1 MVFLKKSKK
10 SSIYN
15 IELSSVLISYLYVLI
30 YCLLFFGATAV
41 AQLFNRIFHMLNLA
55 IYHFLYCIWGLRL

>member
-1 MVFLKKSKK
+1 MVFLINSKK

-55 IYHFLYCIWGLRL
+55 I